1 MPLRTYRLKRPTI
14 ALAEDRGRRTLIRM
28 PSEATLTVS
37 SGSLTNSGDIVANW
51 DGRSVT
57 LFAVDLHERCEE
69 VLRSEPRP

>member
-1 MPLRTYRLKRPTI
+1 
-14 ALAEDRGRRTLIRM
+14 M